1 MLCLPGDVP
10 LAIQKIL
17 AAIANKTLDSADISN
32 RVKKVL
38 LAKYNLGLADYQ
50 PVNTE
55 NLYNDLNKDVQSLK
69 RKVARNALTLL
80 RLKDT
85 ALFPLRHGKKFAF
98 IGIGAADTN
107 TIANFLH
114 IENGADVYLYN
125 YGDAAS
131 VIESIEKK
139 VNGNYD
145 AVIIGVQPAS
155 KYPARNFG
163 LTGSA
168 INFIKQLQ
176 ANNHAMT
183 MVFGNP
189 YTLKNFCDADNI
201 IACYD
206 DDPIFQEAAYNWLTG
221 MFVASGQLPVT
232 VCDGFHF
239 GDGITNLGWYELP
252 HTSPAD
258 AGLDSSHLYHSIDSI
273 ANLAI
278 LERATPGCVVLV
290 AKDNKIVLDKA
301 YGNFSYYRR
310 DPVSVNTVYDLASV
324 TKITATLLSV
334 MRLYDEGKLDLDKTL
349 GDYLPWVKGSDK
361 SGLLIKDILLH
372 QAGLIAY
379 IPFYKETLDANGNP
393 IPAIY
398 QKFYDS
404 NHSIRVADRMY
415 LRNDWED
422 TVYARILSSRL
433 SRRKQYIYSDNDFIF
448 LGKIVEAI
456 TGMPLDEYAA
466 ETFYK
471 PMHLYNTTFKPYQHL
486 PLNRIAPTEDEQQFR
501 EQLLR
506 GFVHDPGAAMLG
518 GVAGH
523 AGLFSNAHDLA
534 VIYSMLLNGGVWNGK
549 RYLKK
554 ETIDY
559 FSAYQSS
566 LSRRGLG
573 FDKPEKDNYKRA
585 DPYPCLS
592 ASPLTYGHTGFTG
605 IAVWVDPQYKLVFI
619 FLSNR
624 VNPYGGANHKI
635 STLHIRDNM
644 MEAVYQSM
652 VAG

>member
-1 MLCLPGDVP
+1 
-10 LAIQKIL
+10 
-17 AAIANKTLDSADISN
+17 
-32 RVKKVL
+32 
-38 LAKYNLGLADYQ
+38 
-50 PVNTE
+50 
-55 NLYNDLNKDVQSLK
+55 
-69 RKVARNALTLL
+69 
-80 RLKDT
+80 
-85 ALFPLRHGKKFAF
+85 
-98 IGIGAADTN
+98 
-107 TIANFLH
+107 
-114 IENGADVYLYN
+114 
-125 YGDAAS
+125 
-131 VIESIEKK
+131 
-139 VNGNYD
+139 
-145 AVIIGVQPAS
+145 
-155 KYPARNFG
+155 
-163 LTGSA
+163 
-168 INFIKQLQ
+168 
-176 ANNHAMT
+176 
-183 MVFGNP
+183 
-189 YTLKNFCDADNI
+189 
-201 IACYD
+201 
-206 DDPIFQEAAYNWLTG
+206 

-379 IPFYKETLDANGNP
+379 IPFYKETLDANGDP